1 VSAPVIALGVAETII
16 ACAIV
21 VGLVGGRHKLSNPGE
36 FLVAGRSLGALL
48 LWILPAGEIYTAF
61 TFLGAA
67 GWAYGRG
74 APVYYILCYGP
85 VAYIIGYFVIPLAW
99 KVGNRYG
106 MLTIGDFFATRY
118 TSSALG
124 AIVAV
129 VGFVFLIPYIAL
141 QLSGLQTLLSIAGY
155 GTINAQLAVIVAVLV
170 IALFVFSTGLRGA
183 AWTAIV
189 KDAVVLA
196 GVVFAGVV
204 LPIHFFG
211 SPAAVIARV
220 EAIKPHWLTL
230 STSDPTYNLTWF
242 VSTVVLN
249 GVAFFLFPQ
258 SLMSVYSA
266 KSAGSL
272 RRNYVWLPFYNVML
286 ALMVFAGLTALIIR
300 PGLSGPDVDQ
310 SFVSVVAKY
319 YPPWVLGAIAGAG
332 SLAALVP
339 VSVQLIGASGL
350 FVKNVIE
357 DAFSW
362 RGSELQR
369 TLVVRILVLGL
380 AAGALVLWVFLK
392 TTLVELLLIAYNGMA
407 QFVPGFAAAF
417 WWRRASAVGVAAGI
431 AAGIAIC
438 VYGVVAK
445 VWAVAGVNIGLVALA
460 VNAIVM
466 YVFSVVTTA
475 PRAELVDAFRSA
487 AFADDDATAN

>member
-1 VSAPVIALGVAETII
+1 LSAPIIAIGVAASII
-16 ACAIV
+16 AFAIA
-21 VGLVGGRHKLSNPGE
+21 VGLVGGRLKQSSPTE

-48 LWILPAGEIYTAF
+48 LWLLLAGEIYTTF

-67 GWAYGRG
+67 GWAYGKG

-85 VAYIIGYFVIPLAW
+85 VAYIIGYFVMPLAW
-99 KVGNRYG
+99 KVGHRFG
-106 MLTIGDFFATRY
+106 LLTIGDFFATRY
-118 TSSALG
+118 ASTALG
-124 AIVAV
+124 AIVAI
-129 VGFVFLIPYIAL
+129 VGFVFLIPYITL

-155 GTINAQLAVIVAVLV
+155 GAIDAQLAVIIAVLV
-170 IALFVFSTGLRGA
+170 IALFVFATGLRGA

-196 GVVFAGVV
+196 GVIFAGVF

-211 SPAAVIARV
+211 SPAGVIEKV
-220 EAIKPHWLTL
+220 GAIKPQWLTL
-230 STSDPTYNLTWF
+230 STTDQTYNLTWF
-242 VSTVVLN
+242 ISTVILN
-249 GVAFFLFPQ
+249 GIAFFLFPQ

-266 KSAGSL
+266 KSADSL
-272 RRNYVWLPFYNVML
+272 RRNYVWLPLYNVML
-286 ALMVFAGLTALIIR
+286 ALMVFAGLTALIVV
-300 PGLSGPDVDQ
+300 PGLSGTSVDQ

-339 VSVQLIGASGL
+339 VSVQLLGASGL
-350 FVKNVIE
+350 FVKNVVE

-362 RGSELQR
+362 QGSERQR
-369 TLVVRILVLGL
+369 TLVVRALVLAL

-417 WWRRASAVGVAAGI
+417 WWRRATAAGVGAGI
-431 AAGIAIC
+431 AVGIAIC
-438 VYGVVAK
+438 IYGVLAK
-445 VWAVAGVNIGLVALA
+445 VQAVFGVNIGLVALA

-466 YVFSVVTTA
+466 YVVSVVTKA
-475 PRAELVDAFRSA
+475 PQPVVVDAFRSA
-487 AFADDDATAN
+487 AFADDATPN